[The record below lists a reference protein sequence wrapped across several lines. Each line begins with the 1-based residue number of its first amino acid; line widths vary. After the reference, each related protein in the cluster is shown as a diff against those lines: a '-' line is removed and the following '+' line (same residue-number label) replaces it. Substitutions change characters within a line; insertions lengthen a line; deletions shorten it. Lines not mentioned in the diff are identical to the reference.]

1 MFLISTMLD
10 PKFKLK
16 HIPHGELKF
25 FLKTLLGMLESVRI
39 VEASSSMPIDN
50 HLASM
55 THKHSKV
62 MMQFMERQ
70 SSRSTIVD
78 EKSVRVELEDYLCEP
93 CIDCLCDDSLQW
105 YHKRGS
111 NKCLCLVVLAKEFL
125 FICALS
131 SPSEYLF
138 FIGRGIIIFRRGRRA
153 SDTISALMT
162 LKSWSREDATRDNEI
177 NSKVEESRLVK

>member
-16 HIPHGELKF
+16 HIPHGEHMF
-25 FLKTLLGMLESVRI
+25 FLKTLLSMLESMRI

-70 SSRSTIVD
+70 SSRSRTVD
-78 EKSVRVELEDYLCEP
+78 EKSVKVELEDYLCKP
-93 CIDCLCDDSLQW
+93 RIDCLCDDSLQW
-105 YHKRGS
+105 CHKRGS
-111 NKCLCLVVLAKEFL
+111 NKCLCLSVLAKEFL
-125 FICALS
+125 FICASS
-131 SPSEYLF
+131 SPSERLF
-138 FIGRGIIIFRRGRRA
+138 STGRGIIIFRRGRLA
-153 SDTISALMT
+153 PDTISALMT
-162 LKSWSREDATRDNEI
+162 LKS
-177 NSKVEESRLVK
+177 